1 MKLPSQ
7 TELGLLVAL
16 GAIRCTGRD
25 LAKRYKDEVG
35 KSISYGSLYTTMSR
49 LKDQG
54 WVDAE
59 DSEDEDGRLRYFR
72 ITGKGQRA
80 IQEAR
85 EFYGRLLGL
94 EGAAV

>member
-16 GAIRCTGRD
+16 GAHKRTGRE
-25 LAKRYKDEVG
+25 LAKRYHEEIG

-59 DSEDEDGRLRYFR
+59 DSADEDGRLRYFR

-94 EGAAV
+94 EGVKA